1 MEHIDGEA
9 YKPRWVCVIQQSV
22 VLPAVVRVDVWPIGK
37 ELHRYV
43 ALEVWG
49 TAINAGDWESLLGW
63 VLALGFGPVLVRDRS

>member
-1 MEHIDGEA
+1 M
-9 YKPRWVCVIQQSV
+9 IQQCV
-22 VLPAVVRVDVWPIGK
+22 VLPAVVRVDVRPIGK
-37 ELHRYV
+37 ELHRDV